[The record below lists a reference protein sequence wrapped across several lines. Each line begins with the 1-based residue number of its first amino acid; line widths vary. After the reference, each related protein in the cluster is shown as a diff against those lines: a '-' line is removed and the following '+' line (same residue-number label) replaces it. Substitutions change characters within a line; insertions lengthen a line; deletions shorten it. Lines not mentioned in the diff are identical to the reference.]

1 MIHEL
6 FRLGLRISVW
16 VYRSGTRFDVLP
28 LRLKIQASVVEHYHD
43 DEILMRTALAEST
56 LEFES
61 RNYGMVPAK
70 ESLVNEMLKRI
81 KVEDEDKKSLHRMFR
96 AT

>member
-1 MIHEL
+1 
-6 FRLGLRISVW
+6 
-16 VYRSGTRFDVLP
+16 
-28 LRLKIQASVVEHYHD
+28 
-43 DEILMRTALAEST
+43 MRTALAESV

-81 KVEDEDKKSLHRMFR
+81 KVEDEYKKTFASYVWSNLKLERKLIGCLALIFYIVI
-96 AT
+96 ALKSG